1 MAVENVQDTITNINA
16 VLALLR
22 TLGYDVSTITVDQLM
37 AILPRIQ
44 AVFNEELN
52 TA

>member
-1 MAVENVQDTITNINA
+1 MVVENVQDTITNINA
-16 VLALLR
+16 IIALMR
-22 TLGYDVSTITVDQLM
+22 TLGYDINIITVNQLL